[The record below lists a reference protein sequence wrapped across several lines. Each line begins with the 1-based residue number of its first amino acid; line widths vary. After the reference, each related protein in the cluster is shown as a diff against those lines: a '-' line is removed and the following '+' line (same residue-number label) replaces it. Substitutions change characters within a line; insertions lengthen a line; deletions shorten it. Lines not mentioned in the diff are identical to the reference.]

1 MNRISTALGLVL
13 ALGACTADAPT
24 PLAPDRVESA
34 VAGAEVETTPATS
47 RGALITMDEAI
58 FFFTHFDAQ
67 RGLMSVH
74 GAIVELCE
82 GLPLTTTPRTIVAT
96 PAEIGQRLVKLGE
109 EDQPVVVYRTE
120 TGELTCGLV
129 LSPEAR
135 VAAGTVRHDQVFT
148 LASFKATWRGQ
159 VTGPDGA
166 PLRLTEVYQLSAD
179 IHDPNNPDFW
189 SLNASE
195 ILVHR

>member
-1 MNRISTALGLVL
+1 MKRISTALGLAL

-24 PLAPDRVESA
+24 PLAPERVGSA
-34 VAGAEVETTPATS
+34 VAAEDIGTASASS
-47 RGALITMDEAI
+47 RGAFITMDETI
-58 FFFTHFDAQ
+58 FFFTHFDAR

-82 GLPLTTTPRTIVAT
+82 GLPLSTTPRTIVAT
-96 PAEIGQRLVKLGE
+96 PAEVGQRLVKIGE
-109 EDQPVVVYRTE
+109 RDQPVVVYRTD
-120 TGELTCGLV
+120 TGQLTCGLV

-135 VAAGTVRHDQVFT
+135 VAAGTVHHDQVFT
-148 LASFKATWRGQ
+148 LASFKATWRGR
-159 VTGPDGA
+159 VTGPDGT
-166 PLRLTEVYQLSAD
+166 PLRLTEAYQLTGD
-179 IHDPNNPDFW
+179 LHDPNNPDFW